1 MEENDKNSM
10 IDNLE
15 EASKDSETSFT
26 PGELPEKSAAPSTL
40 EAVKEPTR
48 FQRFM
53 RKALTW
59 LAVVA
64 VAFGAGF
71 ATFYFTLYQDKVDQ
85 LDQAEISLT
94 ESEQTA
100 ANLASQLKKVTAERD
115 DLVMAQDYSKLLTI
129 MVDVYAARSALTDK
143 NTSAAK
149 SALSDTQD
157 TLDEIIEV
165 IRDFDANLAETLPQ
179 RLRLIRANIDGNIEN
194 AIADCDLMIKD
205 LRDIEKSLY
214 Q

>member
-1 MEENDKNSM
+1 MEDKDKHITS
-10 IDNLE
+10 DNLE
-15 EASKDSETSFT
+15 GTSEEPETSFT
-26 PGELPEKSAAPSTL
+26 PAGLPDRTAEPPPP
-40 EAVKEPTR
+40 EALEPTR

-64 VAFGAGF
+64 IAFGAGF
-71 ATFYFTLYQDKVDQ
+71 ATFYFTLYQDKVEQ
-85 LDQAEISLT
+85 LDQVETTLAEA
-94 ESEQTA
+94 EKA
-100 ANLASQLKKVTAERD
+100 ATDLSNQLEDVTAERD
-115 DLVMAQDYSKLLTI
+115 DLSQAQEYRQLLSI
-129 MVDVYAARSALTDK
+129 MVDIYAARSALTEE

-149 SALSDTQD
+149 SAISDTQD
-157 TLDEIIEV
+157 TLDEIINV
-165 IRDFDANLAETLPQ
+165 VRDFDTNLAETLPQ
-179 RLRLIRANIDGNIEN
+179 RLRLIRTNIDGNIEN

>member
-1 MEENDKNSM
+1 MEDKKKFDKSD
-10 IDNLE
+10 ILEQTPE
-15 EASKDSETSFT
+15 EAQASST
-26 PGELPEKSAAPSTL
+26 PGAPATK
-40 EAVKEPTR
+40 ADKEPTR
-48 FQRFM
+48 FQRFL

-85 LDQAEISLT
+85 LDQLEISLA

-100 ANLASQLKKVTAERD
+100 DELSNQLEKVTAERD
-115 DLVMAQDYSKLLTI
+115 NLSNAQDYRTLLTI
-129 MVDVYAARSALTDK
+129 MIDIYSARVALTEE

-157 TLDEIIEV
+157 TLDEMIEV
-165 IRDFDANLAETLPQ
+165 IGDFDANLAETLPQ
-179 RLRLIRANIDGNIEN
+179 RLSLIRANIDGNIEN

>member
-1 MEENDKNSM
+1 MEDNVKNNTS
-10 IDNLE
+10 DNLE
-15 EASKDSETSFT
+15 GASEEPEISST
-26 PGELPEKSAAPSTL
+26 PGSLPDRP
-40 EAVKEPTR
+40 EAFAEPEAKEPTR
-48 FQRFM
+48 FQKFM

-71 ATFYFTLYQDKVDQ
+71 ATFYFTLFQDKVEQ
-85 LDQAEISLT
+85 LEQVEISLT
-94 ESEQTA
+94 EAEQTA
-100 ANLASQLKKVTAERD
+100 VNLEDQLEKITAERD
-115 DLVMAQDYSKLLTI
+115 DLANAQDYRTLLSI
-129 MVDVYAARSALTDK
+129 MVDIYAARSALTDK

-149 SALSDTQD
+149 SAISDTED
-157 TLDEIIEV
+157 TLDEMIDV
-165 IRDFDANLAETLPQ
+165 IRDFDTNLAETLPQ